1 MAARDT
7 ATPAPDT
14 TPEILR
20 SRQLAG
26 ILTPILWEMTVEA
39 ATRFEGQ
46 GLARYMREPLAA
58 IRAMVNDIRRAHGLS
73 AIDPR
78 TGEPARTDP
87 AGAAVN
93 GSAPAEPEPAEA
105 KS

>member
-1 MAARDT
+1 MGARDT
-7 ATPAPDT
+7 AASTPDT

-26 ILTPILWEMTVEA
+26 ILTPILWEMATEA

-58 IRAMVNDIRRAHGLS
+58 IRAMVNDIRRAHGLP

-78 TGEPARTDP
+78 TGEPIGTAS
-87 AGAAVN
+87 N
-93 GSAPAEPEPAEA
+93 GQAPAEAEPAEA
-105 KS
+105 EVKS

>member
-1 MAARDT
+1 MGARDT

-58 IRAMVNDIRRAHGLS
+58 IRAMVNDIRRVHGLA

-78 TGEPARTDP
+78 TGRTGHSDNGAAP
-87 AGAAVN
+87 AGD
-93 GSAPAEPEPAEA
+93 EPAEV

>member
-1 MAARDT
+1 MGARDT

-26 ILTPILWEMTVEA
+26 ILTPILWEMATEA

-58 IRAMVNDIRRAHGLS
+58 IRAMVNDIRRVHGLA

-78 TGEPARTDP
+78 TGEPFGIGHSDN
-87 AGAAVN
+87 GAA
-93 GSAPAEPEPAEA
+93 PAQPEPAEVT
-105 KS
+105 S

>member
-1 MAARDT
+1 MGARDT
-7 ATPAPDT
+7 ATPTPDT

-58 IRAMVNDIRRAHGLS
+58 IRAMVNDIRRAHGLP

-78 TGEPARTDP
+78 TGEPI
-87 AGAAVN
+87 GASVN
-93 GSAPAEPEPAEA
+93 GSAPASPDEAPEPAES

>member
-1 MAARDT
+1 MGARDT
-7 ATPAPDT
+7 ATPTPDT

-26 ILTPILWEMTVEA
+26 ILTPILWEMTAEA

-58 IRAMVNDIRRAHGLS
+58 IRAMVNDIRRVHGLA
-73 AIDPR
+73 AIHPDYGVPD
-78 TGEPARTDP
+78 EAAALAFHD
-87 AGAAVN
+87 GAQ
-93 GSAPAEPEPAEA
+93 PEPAEV